1 MSTAE
6 FGLTPQRFVE
16 GDHLQMQPRKLLA
29 QPEKLVRQFRAP
41 LVLLLSLESRSLEGQ
56 SGNPTVDDDRVRLAI
71 AVQGRD
77 PQQLVELLLEVARKH
92 ADVLPAP
99 SPEALLVG
107 LSKDSLSLSLRF
119 CTAVGIRNIDRLK
132 SQLRLQILTA
142 LKRHEIGIEIGENF
156 CPCASAS
163 KSTG

>member
-1 MSTAE
+1 MSAAE
-6 FGLTPQRFVE
+6 FGLTPQGFVE
-16 GDHLQMQPRKLLA
+16 GEPLQVQPRKILER
-29 QPEKLVRQFRAP
+29 PEKLIRQFHAP

-56 SGNPTVDDDRVRLAI
+56 SGDLTVEDDKVRLAI
-71 AVQGRD
+71 AIRGRD

-107 LSKDSLSLSLRF
+107 LSKESLNLSLRF
-119 CTAVGIRNIDRLK
+119 WTLVGARKIDQLK

-142 LKRHEIGIEIGENF
+142 LKRHEIEIGEHS
-156 CPCASAS
+156 CPCTSAA
-163 KSTG
+163 KPKG